1 MSGSKS
7 TPSNSSTVPGWMGY
21 SLPIVGNPYSL
32 TKKVYYNAAKP
43 IGQKVMPI
51 AKPIV
56 GVAGKIA
63 SPIAGPVLRSVGIES
78 FAPLSPDSKGNATVV
93 VLAEG
98 DKVQKVIGGKVSE
111 EQEFDV
117 FVARLSDTVKGIR
130 KPTWLGGGKEE

>member
-63 SPIAGPVLRSVGIES
+63 GPIGEERGCGGWGFVCVWGGSKKSVIMPLLVLV
-78 FAPLSPDSKGNATVV
+78 
-93 VLAEG
+93 
-98 DKVQKVIGGKVSE
+98 
-111 EQEFDV
+111 
-117 FVARLSDTVKGIR
+117 
-130 KPTWLGGGKEE
+130 